1 MLKTMGLT
9 GRQLAGCVAWQA
21 GVAVSVGV
29 VVGIPLGVIA
39 GRWLWTLFAEQIY
52 AVPRPAV
59 PITWMVVIG
68 VAALLLAM
76 LVALVPGR
84 IAARTPAALLLRSE

>member
-1 MLKTMGLT
+1 MG
-9 GRQLAGCVAWQA
+9 GRQVRVRVLAAS
-21 GVAVSVGV
+21 AVVL
-29 VVGIPLGVIA
+29 GIPLGVVA

-59 PITWMVVIG
+59 PLAWVAVIG
-68 VAALLLAM
+68 AAALVLAM

-84 IAARTPAALLLRSE
+84 IAARTPAALMLRAE